1 MNREEY
7 IKQLKQ
13 LIKKYHPDLCQDEY
27 LEKEYNEIT
36 VRLNKKLN
44 QIRNSNNTDENIVLK
59 NNQKINTFDNKSLIT
74 VNNQSYAYYKLGIK
88 YYKNIHPDQFYKRN
102 SDKTYTPKTYQEQ
115 LKLLN
120 KIFISFNSAE
130 YYFTKVVTEYPKS
143 EWANDAKD
151 KIKLLKKLYK
161 SYENTDVEKYNQI
174 IDGNRYVNEMGL
186 KLLCI

>member
-13 LIKKYHPDLCQDEY
+13 LIKKYHPDLCQDEF

-44 QIRNSNNTDENIVLK
+44 QIRNSNNPDETIVLK
-59 NNQKINTFDNKSLIT
+59 NNGEINSFDNKSLIN

-102 SDKTYTPKTYQEQ
+102 IDKTFIPKTYEEQ

-120 KIFISFNSAE
+120 KIYVSFNSAE
-130 YYFTKVVTEYPKS
+130 YYFTKVIMEYPKS

-161 SYENTDVEKYNQI
+161 SYENTDIEKYNQI
-174 IDGNRYVNEMGL
+174 IDSNRYINEMGL
-186 KLLCI
+186 KVL